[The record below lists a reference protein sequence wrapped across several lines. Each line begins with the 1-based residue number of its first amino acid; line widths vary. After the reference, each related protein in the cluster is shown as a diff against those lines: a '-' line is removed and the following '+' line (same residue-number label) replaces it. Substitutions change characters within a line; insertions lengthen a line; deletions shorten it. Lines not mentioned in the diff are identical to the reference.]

1 MPDAQRL
8 VLSVSEVAQM
18 LGCSPW
24 TVRKWETQGR
34 LKAVRLGKLVR
45 FEMGTIREFIAAGR
59 TPAKDGRAK

>member
-1 MPDAQRL
+1 
-8 VLSVSEVAQM
+8 M